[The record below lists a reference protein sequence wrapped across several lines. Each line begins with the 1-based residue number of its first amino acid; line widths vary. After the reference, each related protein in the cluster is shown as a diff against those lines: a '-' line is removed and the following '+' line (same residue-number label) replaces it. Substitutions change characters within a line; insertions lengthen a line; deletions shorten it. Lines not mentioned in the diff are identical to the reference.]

1 MNQVKRISSTLN
13 VFAANNIDPTRLVIG
28 HPTPNNAE
36 VTINGN
42 LTVQGTTTTINSEN
56 TTLKDPILILNETGE
71 LAPGLKIG
79 IVAKT
84 GIDPNPE
91 SDPTDPPDPFPAIYW
106 FADESRW
113 KLSNDGINF
122 YNISTQQGGSY
133 LSAVVEDLNPE
144 LGGNLNVSTFSITS
158 PTSVKID
165 APLRL
170 ADVVSAPT
178 AEPGYSIVYAAPTV
192 GGGSGVF
199 VASGAA
205 ANEEL
210 VSKKKAIIFSLIF

>member
-13 VFAANNIDPTRLVIG
+13 VFASELGQPTRLVIG
-28 HPTPNNAE
+28 QPTPNNAE

-42 LTVQGTTTTINSEN
+42 LTVQGTTTTVNSEELTIADN
-56 TTLKDPILILNETGE
+56 FVVLNSNVTGTPLPSPDGDGGVIINRGTSPNVAIQWSETTGKWQLT
-71 LAPGLKIG
+71 
-79 IVAKT
+79 
-84 GIDPNPE
+84 
-91 SDPTDPPDPFPAIYW
+91 
-106 FADESRW
+106 
-113 KLSNDGINF
+113 NDGTNY
-122 YNISTQQGGSY
+122 YNISTQVGGAY

-158 PTSVKID
+158 PTSVKVE
-165 APLRL
+165 APIRL
-170 ADVVSAPT
+170 TNVSTAP
-178 AEPGYSIVYAAPTV
+178 AVEPGYSIVYAAETE

-199 VASGAA
+199 VASGAS